1 MRNKSLLQTSV
12 TSLTPIFLRSWILV
26 FLLITHLLS
35 PFFIPCSC
43 NCNAQTPPTMKV
55 AVAGDQSYLSTILRF
70 FVEQLANKT
79 PDWLSYIRFLV
90 IPIGNS
96 LIYTKSIQAYSVL
109 LAFVLYIKI
118 LSTGSH
124 PLAKHVASFDSR
136 FNSIFMDTAWRELFC
151 RTERPASGRT
161 RSSGVCIS
169 YVQPTWKGKK
179 LGGSRGQRLMNWRKR
194 FLPIAKDSYILFEIM
209 ALFLLPLNCLLLI
222 KKNRQTVRSLI
233 LIFTPK
239 LLTHCNIKNRGL
251 LFLKRHIII
260 TFLGLFVSTFS
271 NISND
276 FSFKPPSCMPVVA
289 N

>member
-1 MRNKSLLQTSV
+1 
-12 TSLTPIFLRSWILV
+12 
-26 FLLITHLLS
+26 
-35 PFFIPCSC
+35 
-43 NCNAQTPPTMKV
+43 MKV

-161 RSSGVCIS
+161 RSPGVCIS

-179 LGGSRGQRLMNWRKR
+179 LGGSRGQGLMNWRKR

-209 ALFLLPLNCLLLI
+209 ALFRHPLNCLLLI
-222 KKNRQTVRSLI
+222 KKTARLSEVL
-233 LIFTPK
+233 
-239 LLTHCNIKNRGL
+239 
-251 LFLKRHIII
+251 
-260 TFLGLFVSTFS
+260 
-271 NISND
+271 
-276 FSFKPPSCMPVVA
+276 FSFLPRSF
-289 N
+289 

>member
-1 MRNKSLLQTSV
+1 
-12 TSLTPIFLRSWILV
+12 
-26 FLLITHLLS
+26 
-35 PFFIPCSC
+35 
-43 NCNAQTPPTMKV
+43 MKV

-169 YVQPTWKGKK
+169 YVQPT
-179 LGGSRGQRLMNWRKR
+179 
-194 FLPIAKDSYILFEIM
+194 
-209 ALFLLPLNCLLLI
+209 
-222 KKNRQTVRSLI
+222 
-233 LIFTPK
+233 
-239 LLTHCNIKNRGL
+239 
-251 LFLKRHIII
+251 
-260 TFLGLFVSTFS
+260 
-271 NISND
+271 
-276 FSFKPPSCMPVVA
+276 
-289 N
+289 

>member
-1 MRNKSLLQTSV
+1 M
-12 TSLTPIFLRSWILV
+12 
-26 FLLITHLLS
+26 S
-35 PFFIPCSC
+35 PFFFIPCSC

-79 PDWLSYIRFLV
+79 PDWLTYIRFLV

-109 LAFVLYIKI
+109 LAFVLYINI

-169 YVQPTWKGKK
+169 YVQPT
-179 LGGSRGQRLMNWRKR
+179 
-194 FLPIAKDSYILFEIM
+194 
-209 ALFLLPLNCLLLI
+209 
-222 KKNRQTVRSLI
+222 
-233 LIFTPK
+233 
-239 LLTHCNIKNRGL
+239 
-251 LFLKRHIII
+251 
-260 TFLGLFVSTFS
+260 
-271 NISND
+271 
-276 FSFKPPSCMPVVA
+276 
-289 N
+289 

>member
-12 TSLTPIFLRSWILV
+12 TSLTLMLWPIFLSSWILV

-35 PFFIPCSC
+35 PFFFFIPCSC

-79 PDWLSYIRFLV
+79 PDWLTYIRFLV

-109 LAFVLYIKI
+109 LAFVLYINI

-179 LGGSRGQRLMNWRKR
+179 LGGSRGQGLMNWRKR

-222 KKNRQTVRSLI
+222 KKTARLSEVL
-233 LIFTPK
+233 
-239 LLTHCNIKNRGL
+239 
-251 LFLKRHIII
+251 
-260 TFLGLFVSTFS
+260 
-271 NISND
+271 
-276 FSFKPPSCMPVVA
+276 FSFLPRSF
-289 N
+289 